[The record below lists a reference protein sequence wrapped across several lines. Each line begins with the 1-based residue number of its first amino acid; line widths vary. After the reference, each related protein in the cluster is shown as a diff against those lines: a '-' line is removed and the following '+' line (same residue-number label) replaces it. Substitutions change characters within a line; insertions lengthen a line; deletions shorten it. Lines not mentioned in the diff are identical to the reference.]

1 MRSTDLTEQERV
13 ALEVIEALGDDAA
26 PTMIHMVIRAQFRE
40 RATATL
46 RSLRERGLLLR
57 YSLGQYT
64 LTPPGG
70 APEQPPGN
78 GDLKLWRPR
87 LLSRFGLAYRR

>member
-1 MRSTDLTEQERV
+1 LVFRKGKRGAMRSTDLTEQERV

-26 PTMIHMVIRAQFRE
+26 PTMIHMVIRAQFRKGL
-40 RATATL
+40 RATL

-64 LTPPGG
+64 LTPLGRS
-70 APEQPPGN
+70 A
-78 GDLKLWRPR
+78 
-87 LLSRFGLAYRR
+87 LSSRQEMVT